1 MESGAEDK
9 FHVGATRIIS
19 SRDGSSPASSWS
31 EDLCLKRVSDTE
43 FELFVGGYEFVAEV
57 SDFFNEETEE
67 EEVPEEIGGYPVQ
80 GIQEGYVIGGEI
92 LKNEGNGEVQFS
104 DPEISEVKEWLASV
118 DWNTEQVFLS
128 IKTVIKS

>member
-118 DWNTEQVFLS
+118 DWNTEQVFSS
-128 IKTVIKS
+128 IKTAIKS

>member
-43 FELFVGGYEFVAEV
+43 FELFIGGYEFVAEV

-118 DWNTEQVFLS
+118 DWNTEQVFSS
-128 IKTVIKS
+128 IKTAIKS